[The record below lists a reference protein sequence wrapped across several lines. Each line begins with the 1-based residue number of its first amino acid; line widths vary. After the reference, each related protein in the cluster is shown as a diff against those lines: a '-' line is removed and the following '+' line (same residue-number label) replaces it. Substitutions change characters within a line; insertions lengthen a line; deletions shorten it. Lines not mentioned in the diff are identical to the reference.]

1 MSNGILVGGVLVTGF
16 VVFMTGAVAWRPEYD
31 RPLAESLPV
40 IHTDRR
46 RRRWIHVWMLLA
58 MLITPAGVAGL
69 AVLPG
74 TEAFVLITI
83 MAAVVYG
90 IGSVCWV
97 VSLAFRLTVMP
108 WAAEQAE
115 RTDEPPDGFAALD
128 EWATSLFTIHMAAS
142 YAAFAALG
150 VAVLVSDTFPLW
162 LGWVGVGWGV
172 AFLSGFVATGSTGP
186 FSPPFW
192 AHSYPLMIGV
202 VLLAT

>member
-1 MSNGILVGGVLVTGF
+1 MSIRDLIGGVLIAGL
-16 VVFMTGAVAWRPEYD
+16 VVFMTGAVAWRVEYD
-31 RPLAESLPV
+31 RPLDESLPL

-46 RRRWIHVWMLLA
+46 RRAWIHVWMLLA

-74 TEAFVLITI
+74 TDLTTLTTV

-97 VSLAFRLTVMP
+97 VSLAFRLTVVP
-108 WAAEQAE
+108 WAAERAE
-115 RTDEPPDGFAALD
+115 RTSEPPDGFPALD
-128 EWATSLFTIHMAAS
+128 AWSTSLFAIHLAAS
-142 YAAFAALG
+142 YAAFAVLG
-150 VAVLVSDTFPLW
+150 AAILLSNTFPMW
-162 LGWVGVGWGV
+162 LGWTGVGWGV
-172 AFLSGFVATGSTGP
+172 VFLSGFVATGVDGP

-192 AHSYPLMIGV
+192 AHTYPAVVGV